1 MTGPR
6 GRGGAGLVVGG
17 AVALALAP
25 GAAAGHQVGL
35 SRGLYR
41 VDGASVR
48 ATLVFARGETRL
60 LAPEVD
66 ADGDGALSEVE
77 LLAGAGALD
86 AAAIQATMVMID
98 GAACAASFEGARL
111 SEEDGL
117 ELDARY
123 RCPAAGARLTIDF
136 GPARALGRAHRH
148 VARVVAD
155 GMTTVG
161 AERVLHRLRPR
172 VEVEMGRVRA
182 AAEAVE
188 ARVGASGGAGASG
201 EASGEERGEA
211 TGDAGAESPGDAR
224 ARGGVARA
232 RGGEGVWAP
241 SAPTVERE
249 RAPFFALGVEHI
261 LTGFD
266 HLVFLLGLVLVRGS
280 LRSLMAVVT
289 AFTVGHSLSLGL
301 GVLGGWTPSPA
312 IVEPLI
318 ALSIV
323 YVGLEDLWAREL
335 RGRWRLTLAFGFVH
349 GFGFA
354 GALAE
359 IGVPAGDVGAILVLF
374 NLGVEAGQL
383 AALAVALPI
392 LGIVGRALGERPWR
406 RWLAVA
412 IALAGLGWFIER
424 AWALV

>member
-1 MTGPR
+1 MTGTRRR
-6 GRGGAGLVVGG
+6 GADAGLVV
-17 AVALALAP
+17 AVAAVAAVAVAP
-25 GAAAGHQVGL
+25 GTATAHTVGL
-35 SRGLYR
+35 SQGLYR
-41 VDGASVR
+41 VDGGVVR

-77 LLAGAGALD
+77 LLAGAGALE
-86 AAAIQATMVMID
+86 AAAIQATTVMMD

-117 ELDARY
+117 ELDATY

-172 VEVEMGRVRA
+172 VEVELARVRA

-188 ARVGASGGAGASG
+188 ARGAGTGAGSEGAGSGGGVEGARVRG
-201 EASGEERGEA
+201 ERG
-211 TGDAGAESPGDAR
+211 S
-224 ARGGVARA
+224 
-232 RGGEGVWAP
+232 AP
-241 SAPTVERE
+241 SAPAIERE
-249 RAPFFALGVEHI
+249 RAPFFVLGVEHI

-266 HLVFLLGLVLVRGS
+266 HLVFLLGLVLVPGP
-280 LRSLMAVVT
+280 LRSLVAVVT
-289 AFTVGHSLSLGL
+289 AFTVGHSLSLAL

-312 IVEPLI
+312 LVEPLI

-323 YVGLEDLWAREL
+323 VVGLEDLWAREL
-335 RGRWRLTLAFGFVH
+335 RGRWRLTLPFGFVH

-383 AALAVALPI
+383 AALAVVVPL
-392 LGIVGRALGERPWR
+392 LGAVGYALGERPWR

-412 IALAGLGWFIER
+412 IALAGLGWFVER
-424 AWALV
+424 VAAPT